1 MACNC
6 PLPTALT
13 AIDATACP
21 EELGQI
27 QRVWFVR
34 AGNVV
39 WDTVDPTSVKQIPAS
54 IQGIGNLPSTVAPWN
69 ILTPLADDSKV
80 ILAPLFGGDITVT
93 PSDAI
98 TFGGNDNSTLNGQ
111 TYFVSFADSTFS
123 ARFDQLTAAQTSQL
137 KDLVCEDLE
146 VYFINEDGDIIGRRN
161 PSDTDLWT
169 GIPVTNVALQSRN
182 VQGFAT
188 RDSNIITFQL
198 DADWDTTFEK
208 QTPTDFNALTLTA

>member
-13 AIDATACP
+13 AIDATTCP

-39 WDTVDPTSVKQIPAS
+39 WDTVTPAN
-54 IQGIGNLPSTVAPWN
+54 NLPATIATDSPTAINGGVDGWSV
-69 ILTPLADDSKV
+69 LTAAADDTKV
-80 ILAPLFGGDITVT
+80 VLAPLFGGDITVT
-93 PSDAI
+93 PADAI

-123 ARFDQLTAAQTSQL
+123 ARFDQLTASQTSQL
-137 KDLVCEDLE
+137 KELVCEDLE
-146 VYFINEDGDIIGRRN
+146 VYFINEDGDIIGKRDGDN
-161 PSDTDLWT
+161 WT
-169 GIPVTNVALQSRN
+169 GFPVTNVALQSRN

-188 RDSNIITFQL
+188 RDSNIMTFQL
-198 DADWDTTFEK
+198 DADWDTEFEK